1 MQPSPDGLA
10 QAFLLGEEHIGSE
23 SVALVLG
30 DNIFYGQGMG
40 TRLRQYTDLDGGVVF
55 GYRVADPTAYGVVE
69 FDSAGRVVS
78 LEEKPAVPKSD
89 YAVPGLYFYD
99 NDVIEIARNLT
110 PSPRGELEI
119 TDVNRTYLEQ
129 GRLRVELLP
138 RGTAWL
144 DTGTF
149 DSLSEATEFIRTVEK
164 RQGCRSGAPRRSRG
178 AWASSPTTNCA
189 SAPSRWSRA
198 ATAHT
203 SSRPLHREATAV
215 RSKLSGGLSAVEV
228 PAASEVPM
236 DAAEGPKGVRLVVFP
251 SDGRRL
257 VVYVVYDRRGGVD
270 QYVVHALEGLRDHA
284 AHILVVVNGSLT
296 TEGRRRLE
304 PVSDEILVRENVG
317 FDIWAHK
324 EALDHVGSGL
334 REFDEVVLTNDTW
347 FGPVRPYGPVFDR
360 MDALDVDFWGMTDH
374 AREEPN
380 PFTGKGVL
388 PYHLQS
394 FWIAVRR
401 RCFFGPVGAVLARSA
416 ADAVVFRR
424 RPQARDVFTET
435 FVQAGFTSAVA
446 FASDDYPTD
455 HPALFNPTLLLD
467 DGCPLVKRRPFFH
480 WPVFLDRH
488 AVIGR
493 TLMES
498 IEGYGY
504 PSALILDNL
513 ARTVPAKV
521 INTNLAM
528 LEVLPRTVVTAS
540 EDPSALRVLVVL
552 HATGIA
558 TSAPLVERLSWFPA
572 PVDVI
577 VTTSDAALV
586 PALEEVVGAT
596 GHDARVRLVPSD
608 EGRDMSAFLIGCRDE
623 LLDGGYDVFVK
634 LHDRLPVR
642 RGRTIAEYFR
652 RYTRDNLVGSRAYI
666 ANMLALFVREPGLG
680 VVMPP
685 VIETGYATT
694 GEGWSWYRGMG
705 HDMAER
711 LGIRVPLDGG

>member
-1 MQPSPDGLA
+1 
-10 QAFLLGEEHIGSE
+10 
-23 SVALVLG
+23 
-30 DNIFYGQGMG
+30 
-40 TRLRQYTDLDGGVVF
+40 
-55 GYRVADPTAYGVVE
+55 
-69 FDSAGRVVS
+69 
-78 LEEKPAVPKSD
+78 
-89 YAVPGLYFYD
+89 
-99 NDVIEIARNLT
+99 
-110 PSPRGELEI
+110 
-119 TDVNRTYLEQ
+119 
-129 GRLRVELLP
+129 
-138 RGTAWL
+138 
-144 DTGTF
+144 
-149 DSLSEATEFIRTVEK
+149 
-164 RQGCRSGAPRRSRG
+164 
-178 AWASSPTTNCA
+178 
-189 SAPSRWSRA
+189 
-198 ATAHT
+198 
-203 SSRPLHREATAV
+203 
-215 RSKLSGGLSAVEV
+215 
-228 PAASEVPM
+228 M
-236 DAAEGPKGVRLVVFP
+236 DAAKGPKGVRLVVFP
-251 SDGRRL
+251 ADGRRL

-270 QYVVHALEGLRDHA
+270 RYVVHALEGLRDHA
-284 AHILVVVNGSLT
+284 TRILVVVNGPLT
-296 TEGRRRLE
+296 PEGRRRLE
-304 PVSDEILVRENVG
+304 PVADEILVRKNVG

-324 EALDHVGSGL
+324 EALDHVGPDL
-334 REFDEVVLTNDTW
+334 RDYDEVVLTNDTW
-347 FGPVRPYGPVFDR
+347 FGPVRPYGPVFHR

-380 PFTGKGVL
+380 PFTGEGVL

-401 RCFFGPVGAVLARSA
+401 EMLTSERWARYWRELPEMPSYFDAVLKHETI
-416 ADAVVFRR
+416 
-424 RPQARDVFTET
+424 FTET

-493 TLMES
+493 TLIEKV
-498 IEGYGY
+498 EGYGY
-504 PSALILDNL
+504 PAALILDNL

-540 EDPSALRVLVVL
+540 EDPSALKVLVVL
-552 HATGIA
+552 HATGVA
-558 TSAPLVERLSWFPA
+558 ACAPLIERLSWFPT

-586 PALEEVVGAT
+586 PAVEELLSAEGVSV
-596 GHDARVRLVPSD
+596 HDARVRVVPSD
-608 EGRDMSAFLIGCRDE
+608 QGRDMSAFLIGCRDE
-623 LLDGGYDVFVK
+623 LLNGGYDVFVK

-652 RYTRDNLVGSRAYI
+652 RYTRDNLLGSRAYI
-666 ANMLALFVREPGLG
+666 TNLLALFVREPGLG
-680 VVMPP
+680 VVIPP

-711 LGIRVPLDGG
+711 LGIRVPLDGVTPLSPLGGMWAGRPAALRPLLDERFDYHDFRDRSRERVPDLQRLLERLISAAAGEDGYHVRTVLDPEHASLTHLAVEYKIDQMAVNLPGYPVEQIQFLHRAGWMGTAGAVAFFRMYMKTNHNGVVERLDPVMRPFGRGARAVLRTARAGAAAGRRLARGGRA